1 MKSILISVAKMAVA
15 IVLLSACGQD
25 AHNHEE
31 EGHQH
36 GEENHEDHAA
46 HGEEGESVHLTAAQ
60 FAALEMEV
68 GTPERKNLSAVVE
81 ANGQL
86 EVPPQNEAT
95 VTAIVG
101 ANVSSIK
108 VIEGDDVKKG
118 QVLAYLSHPNLT
130 KIQSDYLEAWNRQ
143 QFLEQDYQR
152 QKKLYE
158 EKVGSGKAFQQTQAD
173 YRATQAMVKSYESQ
187 LRQLG
192 INPDRIRDGSFYDQV
207 PLISPISGTIT
218 QVEVKTGQYVQPE
231 TDLFEIVN
239 IDHIH
244 ADLMVFEKDV
254 HKVEEGQRIRFSVQT
269 MEGQDLYAKIYSVGK
284 KFEQNPKAVHVHA
297 EIENKSEKLI
307 PGMYIRG
314 QILLDSTQSLALP
327 EAAITREGNEY
338 LAFVAQKEN
347 DEWMFTPVRVVPG
360 TSNDGWVG
368 VQFLDDVE
376 SGAQFALNNAYY
388 LIAEMKKGE
397 AEHSH

>member
-1 MKSILISVAKMAVA
+1 MKSILISIVNAAVA
-15 IVLLSACGQD
+15 IALLTACGQD
-25 AHNHEE
+25 RHSHEE
-31 EGHQH
+31 GGHQH
-36 GEENHEDHAA
+36 GEENHDV
-46 HGEEGESVHLTAAQ
+46 HGEESDGVHLSTAQ
-60 FAALEMEV
+60 FMALEMKV
-68 GTPERKNLSAVVE
+68 GTPKLKNLSAVVE

-158 EKVGSGKAFQQTQAD
+158 EEVGSGKNFQQTQAD

-192 INPDRIRDGSFYDQV
+192 VNPDRIREGSFYDQV
-207 PLISPISGTIT
+207 PLTSPISGTIT

-254 HKVEEGQRIRFSVQT
+254 HKVEKGQRIRFSVQSL
-269 MEGQDLYAKIYSVGK
+269 EGQDLYAKIYSVGK
-284 KFEQNPKAVHVHA
+284 KFEQDPKAVHVHA

-314 QILLDSTQSLALP
+314 QILLDSSQTLALP
-327 EAAITREGNEY
+327 EAAITREGDDY
-338 LAFVAQKEN
+338 LVFKAKKEN
-347 DEWMFTPVRVVPG
+347 DEWMFVPVRVVPG

-368 VQFLDDVE
+368 IQFLDEVE